1 MTLCS
6 SHRLTACL
14 WLVNCYPEHHFRVDH
29 FERHFERQGEARR
42 G

>member
-14 WLVNCYPEHHFRVDH
+14 WLVNWYPEHHFDH
-29 FERHFERQGEARR
+29 FESHFERQGEARR